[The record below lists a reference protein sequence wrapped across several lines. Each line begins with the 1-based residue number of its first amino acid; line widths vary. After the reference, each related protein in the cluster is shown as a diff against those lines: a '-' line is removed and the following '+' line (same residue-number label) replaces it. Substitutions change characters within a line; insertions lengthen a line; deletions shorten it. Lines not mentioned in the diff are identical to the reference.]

1 MLLDFQA
8 QLHYNGLESEE
19 AEKVS
24 DHAKLCA
31 KMRCLCPGI
40 SGSVVC
46 PSCRCTC
53 KGDELIASKKQL
65 VSVRKKLAEVRRGY
79 AESIEAR
86 EGRWE
91 R

>member
-8 QLHYNGLESEE
+8 QLHYNGLESGE

-24 DHAKLCA
+24 DHAKLCE
-31 KMRCLCPGI
+31 KMRCLCLGI

-46 PSCRCTC
+46 PSCQCTC

-65 VSVRKKLAEVRRGY
+65 VSVRKELAEVRRGY